1 MLFMRNPT
9 STKKYRVVKSKV
21 VEKTYVKS
29 KQKKT
34 RKVIWITD
42 KVKLRAKTFIK
53 NKGCYYM
60 LINGT
65 IQQGHNT
72 VPEVHSPKKNAT

>member
-1 MLFMRNPT
+1 MNN
-9 STKKYRVVKSKV
+9 
-21 VEKTYVKS
+21 
-29 KQKKT
+29 
-34 RKVIWITD
+34 
-42 KVKLRAKTFIK
+42 KVKLRAKTSIK

-72 VPEVHSPKKNAT
+72 VPEVHSPKKKAT